1 MPNRPKSARA
11 SMRRLRRSPAMLKPT
26 PTRASVHE
34 QIDDRHP
41 SNRYQLEH
49 PGSMLE
55 RISVRASMFGDAR
68 TDGIGS
74 SIHVSS
80 RCPLENR
87 CPAMLKMTSARAS
100 MFQMMSFRASFETD
114 RLGARADMVSSIAGP
129 VDARATDT
137 RSNNRCAR
145 ADIGSRLDGRVM
157 MRFKQD
163 GIVSPPHR
171 SCSKRQRKID
181 VTSDGA
187 AR

>member
-26 PTRASVHE
+26 PTRASVHKH
-34 QIDDRHP
+34 IDDRHP

-74 SIHVSS
+74 IIHFSR

-100 MFQMMSFRASFETD
+100 MFELMSFRASFETD
-114 RLGARADMVSSIAGP
+114 RPGARADSPCNRYPLEQSMRSSGHWFENRRARHDAVQAGWDCVSSSSI
-129 VDARATDT
+129 
-137 RSNNRCAR
+137 
-145 ADIGSRLDGRVM
+145 L
-157 MRFKQD
+157 Q
-163 GIVSPPHR
+163 
-171 SCSKRQRKID
+171 
-181 VTSDGA
+181 
-187 AR
+187 